1 MQYKYIL
8 STYIKILKWV
18 NAQFILFFLI
28 YIGYL
33 MHYKIY
39 KYLTSC
45 CLLDS
50 FIDILMPG
58 CPDMFLS
65 IFEESKNDFLGLE
78 QVLNIIGYIFIIYC
92 FINNYN
98 MYKKTNLI

>member
-1 MQYKYIL
+1 
-8 STYIKILKWV
+8 
-18 NAQFILFFLI
+18 
-28 YIGYL
+28 

-65 IFEESKNDFLGLE
+65 FFEESKNYFLGLE
-78 QVLNIIGYIFIIYC
+78 HYKIYKYLTPFCLLDSFIDILMPGC
-92 FINNYN
+92 PEVFCAFLEN
-98 MYKKTNLI
+98 KKIAFWK